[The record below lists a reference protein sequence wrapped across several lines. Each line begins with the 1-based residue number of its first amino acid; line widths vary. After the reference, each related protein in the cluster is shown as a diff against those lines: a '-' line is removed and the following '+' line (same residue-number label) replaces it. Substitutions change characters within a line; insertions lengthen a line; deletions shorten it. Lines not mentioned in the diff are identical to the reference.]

1 MKSKWKN
8 AVSFVEEMIIIYSE
22 KRVPRSAAELSY
34 FLTMSIFPFLIVLH
48 AMIIKF
54 IPGLSLTMDE
64 LDGIIPASALSVIT
78 DYLDY
83 VSMHNNDAMLTAGI
97 LGMLTTSAA
106 AFRSINNIM
115 ADIQGVS
122 RFRGIAGLLFSFIVS
137 LLFLLTIYF
146 ALLVIV
152 TGNWLVNLI
161 SGYIPILEEAV
172 FWQLFKYPV
181 LFVLFTLILGGLYR
195 LTTPRGEKRHITPGA
210 ITAAV
215 VLIAVSIVF
224 SEFISMSSRYP
235 LIYGS
240 LASIIIFMFW
250 LYTCGIVLIMGNTL
264 NYVLAKRHRERE
276 KAAEKPEKKT
286 EPKNVKDKKVVLEIK
301 DEDK

>member
-1 MKSKWKN
+1 MKNKWKD
-8 AVSFVEEMIIIYSE
+8 AIDFVKEMIVIYSE

-54 IPGLSLTMDE
+54 VPGLSLTLDE
-64 LDGIIPASALSVIT
+64 LDAIIPTSALSVIT
-78 DYLDY
+78 DYLEY

-115 ADIQGVS
+115 ADIQGGS
-122 RFRGIAGLLFSFIVS
+122 RFRGVAGLLFSFIVS
-137 LLFLLTIYF
+137 LLLLLTIYF

-152 TGNWLVNLI
+152 TGNWLMNLI
-161 SGYIPILEEAV
+161 SRYIPILEGVAL
-172 FWQLFKYPV
+172 WQGLKYPV
-181 LFVLFTLILGGLYR
+181 LFVMFALILGGLYR
-195 LTTPRGEKRHITPGA
+195 LTTPKGEKRPITPGT

-215 VLIAVSIVF
+215 VLIVVSIVF
-224 SEFISMSSRYP
+224 SEFISMSSKYP

-264 NYVLAKRHRERE
+264 NYVLAKRRRAAGKVEAKSKGKSRGE
-276 KAAEKPEKKT
+276 KAENRKIVVEIHNEEK
-286 EPKNVKDKKVVLEIK
+286 
-301 DEDK
+301 

>member
-1 MKSKWKN
+1 MNSKWKN
-8 AVSFVEEMIIIYSE
+8 AVSFVKEMIVIYSE

-48 AMIIKF
+48 AMIVKF
-54 IPGLSLTMDE
+54 IPGLSLTLDE

-78 DYLDY
+78 DYLEY
-83 VSMHNNDAMLTAGI
+83 VSMHNNDAMLTAGV

-115 ADIQGVS
+115 ADIQGGS
-122 RFRGIAGLLFSFIVS
+122 RFRGLMGLIFSFIVS

-161 SGYIPILEEAV
+161 SRYIPIFEEVAL
-172 FWQLFKYPV
+172 WQVLKYPV
-181 LFVLFTLILGGLYR
+181 LFVLFALILGGLYR
-195 LTTPRGEKRHITPGA
+195 LTTPKGEKRPITPGTL
-210 ITAAV
+210 TAAV
-215 VLIAVSIVF
+215 VLIIVSIVF

-250 LYTCGIVLIMGNTL
+250 LYTCGIVLIMGNTM
-264 NYVLAKRHRERE
+264 NYVLAKRRR
-276 KAAEKPEKKT
+276 AAEKTEAESEEKAKEEKT
-286 EPKNVKDKKVVLEIK
+286 EDKKIVIEIQ